1 MQVILINDRLPSQ
14 RTVANAKCKM
24 QNDCIRFADD
34 FLMIAA
40 GDTTI
45 MHYAL

>member
-1 MQVILINDRLPSQ
+1 MIVYLRNAQLRMH
-14 RTVANAKCKM
+14 NAKCRM

-34 FLMIAA
+34 FLIIAA

-45 MHYAL
+45 LQFAL

>member
-1 MQVILINDRLPSQ
+1 MIVYLRNARLRMQ
-14 RTVANAKCKM
+14 NAKCKM

-34 FLMIAA
+34 FLIIAV

>member
-1 MQVILINDRLPSQ
+1 MIVYIRNERL
-14 RTVANAKCKM
+14 RM

-45 MHYAL
+45 MHYTL

>member
-1 MQVILINDRLPSQ
+1 MIVYIRNKLLRMQ
-14 RTVANAKCKM
+14 NAKCKM